1 MAVKTANVVARVEPN
16 VKVEAE
22 NIMEQL
28 GLPVSVV
35 INALYKKII
44 RTKSI
49 PFSFSLMEEPMA
61 RDEMNDVMFNQMM
74 QRGLEEAKADKSRD
88 VNDVFSDLME
98 MEIDMSE

>member
-1 MAVKTANVVARVEPN
+1 
-16 VKVEAE
+16 
-22 NIMEQL
+22 
-28 GLPVSVV
+28 
-35 INALYKKII
+35 
-44 RTKSI
+44 
-49 PFSFSLMEEPMA
+49 MA